1 MVRRLDS
8 YVYRTNY
15 WGVASCRGPPAPKG
29 QGLGFTVARKQKA
42 WHSWIHIGKRIAW
55 NNLWSGA
62 LDSCVYRTNHW
73 GVASCRG
80 PPAPKGQGL
89 GFTVARKQ
97 KAWHSWIHIGK
108 RIARNNLWSGA
119 WIRVFTE
126 QITGGWHPAGVRQ
139 RQRARAWVSNFA
151 KICLSTGK
159 CQKTIAKTKKTKKTK
174 KKLEIWPGGARDA
187 RLISS
192 IFFGF
197 FGFSNGFF
205 NILFPYLGNFCN
217 FLEKSSNV

>member
-1 MVRRLDS
+1 MFTQAEQITGGWHPAGVRQRQRARAWVSNFAKICLSTGKCQKTIAKTKKTKKTKKKLEIWPGGARDARLIS
-8 YVYRTNY
+8 SIFFCFFGFFGFSN
-15 WGVASCRGPPAPKG
+15 GFLQFPALSPPAPKG
-29 QGLGFTVARKQKA
+29 QGLGFTMARKQKA

-108 RIARNNLWSGA
+108 RVAWNNL
-119 WIRVFTE
+119 
-126 QITGGWHPAGVRQ
+126 
-139 RQRARAWVSNFA
+139 
-151 KICLSTGK
+151 
-159 CQKTIAKTKKTKKTK
+159 
-174 KKLEIWPGGARDA
+174 
-187 RLISS
+187 
-192 IFFGF
+192 
-197 FGFSNGFF
+197 
-205 NILFPYLGNFCN
+205 
-217 FLEKSSNV
+217 

>member
-1 MVRRLDS
+1 MARRLGIVCLPNKSLGGGILPGPASAKGPGPGFHSGAETKSLTFLDSYWKTYSQEQSLVRRLDS
-8 YVYRTNY
+8 CVYRTNH

-29 QGLGFTVARKQKA
+29 QGLGFTMARKQKA

-97 KAWHSWIHIGK
+97 KA
-108 RIARNNLWSGA
+108 
-119 WIRVFTE
+119 
-126 QITGGWHPAGVRQ
+126 
-139 RQRARAWVSNFA
+139 
-151 KICLSTGK
+151 
-159 CQKTIAKTKKTKKTK
+159 
-174 KKLEIWPGGARDA
+174 
-187 RLISS
+187 
-192 IFFGF
+192 
-197 FGFSNGFF
+197 
-205 NILFPYLGNFCN
+205 
-217 FLEKSSNV
+217 